1 MQRNSEKLLKKNDV
15 VQRGNVSL
23 RTVDYWIE
31 KNQIPYLKFGGA
43 VRFIPSDVDAFI
55 ASRRIGAIKKNHRKS
70 KAPLRQAA
78 L

>member
-1 MQRNSEKLLKKNDV
+1 
-15 VQRGNVSL
+15 
-23 RTVDYWIE
+23 
-31 KNQIPYLKFGGA
+31 

-78 L
+78 PWGRKMQTPNLTM